1 MSFAISVQSFPLQ
14 YSQGSIIPP
23 VSTPSI
29 MGIVGNLKT
38 MQLEELLQW
47 LSLSKKTGTLEIN
60 HNELAKKIYFRD
72 GLIVSS
78 SSNRPEEYL
87 GHFLVSHGLIT
98 EEALTEAVQL
108 QKQTHV
114 LLGKILVNQGLL
126 TEDSLHQMLRL
137 KTEESIY
144 DVFYWEEG
152 DFGFLDDQLP
162 ESAMVPM
169 SLDVTGILMEGVQRV
184 DEFRRIRK
192 LIPNQQAVPVV
203 IAELNY
209 EDLDA
214 GERQVLDLLD
224 DERTVEEIRLQTHS
238 SEFHVCRVLYRQW
251 QEGRVKVVKARGRHA
266 TGSASATGA
275 LSLNTVN
282 AVSTGAFSTG
292 SMTGAF
298 AAPSAPAGPPTA
310 SALVDAAR
318 GILGQQSF
326 VAALRHLRAARG
338 LEPANQ
344 DIGEM
349 LTSTEKSIRD
359 AVESSGVRLSSIPQ
373 LAVTFEQLTS
383 SKLSPQEGFMLTR
396 INGSYDI
403 QSILKITPMPQLDA
417 LLLFWKLSKE
427 GFVKLKAGKAK

>member
-1 MSFAISVQSFPLQ
+1 MAAAIADRSFLHQ
-14 YSQGSIIPP
+14 YSQRSIIPP
-23 VSTPSI
+23 VRISTPI

-60 HNELAKKIYFRD
+60 HDALSKKIHFRD

-98 EEALTEAVQL
+98 DDALAEAVEQ

-114 LLGKILVNQGLL
+114 LLGKILVTKGAL
-126 TEDSLHQMLRL
+126 TESALHQMLRL

-144 DVFYWEEG
+144 DVFSWEEG
-152 DFGFLDDQLP
+152 DFLFHDDELP

-169 SLDVTGILMEGVQRV
+169 ALDVTGILMEGVQRV
-184 DEFRRIRK
+184 DELRRIRK
-192 LIPNQQAVPVV
+192 LIPNEQAIPVV

-209 EDLDA
+209 EELDA
-214 GERQVLDLLD
+214 GERQILDLVD
-224 DERTVEEIRLQTHS
+224 DERTIEEIRLITHAS
-238 SEFHVCRVLYRQW
+238 DFHVCRVLYRQW
-251 QEGRVKVVKARGRHA
+251 QEGRLKVIKARTRN
-266 TGSASATGA
+266 ATGA
-275 LSLNTVN
+275 IHIG
-282 AVSTGAFSTG
+282 STGANA
-292 SMTGAF
+292 MTQSF
-298 AAPSAPAGPPTA
+298 AIPSGPPTA
-310 SALVDAAR
+310 ASLVEAAR
-318 GILGQQSF
+318 GYLAQQSF
-326 VAALRHLRAARG
+326 EAALRHLRAARS
-338 LEPANQ
+338 LEPENH

-349 LTSTEKSIRD
+349 LSQTEKSIRD

-373 LAVTFEQLTS
+373 LAVSFEQLTS

-417 LLLFWKLSKE
+417 LLVFWKLSKE
-427 GFVKLKAGKAK
+427 GFVKLKAGKGK